1 MILIKIN
8 KTVTSDELEELVILA
23 KSQDK
28 TDRYENTELHI
39 KGDKAEINV
48 KIDDMG
54 DIELLW

>member
-8 KTVTSDELEELVILA
+8 KTVTLDELEELVILA

-28 TDRYENTELHI
+28 TDSYKNTELYI
-39 KGDKAEINV
+39 NGDKAEINV
-48 KIDDMG
+48 KIDDIG